1 MSNYFVIGNPID
13 HSLSPLIHN
22 YWFTKYKIKGI
33 YKKKNLQEDNLEVFV
48 QSMRDDNVK
57 GANVTVPFKKKIIPF
72 LDELTKIAEETQ
84 SVNTITKKDGKLIGH
99 NTDVT
104 AFGETIKDLKRNEND
119 KPLNSLIIGAGGVTP
134 SILFAIKHLNNSA
147 SKIYITNRTKNN
159 ADKLLAETSKHFT
172 ENLKP
177 KIVEWGNV
185 PKDIELVVNTT
196 SVGLI
201 KDESLDLDF
210 SDYTDM
216 NNVIFYDLI
225 YNPKETKFLSDA
237 IKRRNKTIN
246 GKMMFLLQAKQAF
259 FKWTNINVEIDHEV
273 SKILDK

>member
-1 MSNYFVIGNPID
+1 MSKYFVIGNPID

-22 YWFTKYKIKGI
+22 YWFSKYKIKGI
-33 YKKKNLQEDNLEVFV
+33 YQKKNLQENNLEDFV
-48 QSMRDDNVK
+48 KSMRNEDVR

-84 SVNTITKKDGKLIGH
+84 SVNTIIKKGGKLIGH
-99 NTDVT
+99 NTDAT
-104 AFGETIKDLKRNEND
+104 AFGETIKDLKRNESD
-119 KPLNSLIIGAGGVTP
+119 KPLNSLIIGAGGVAP

-159 ADKLLAETSKHFT
+159 ADKLLAQISPHFT
-172 ENLKP
+172 ETLKP
-177 KIVEWGNV
+177 KILEWGNV

-196 SVGLI
+196 TVGLT

-210 SDYTDM
+210 SDYNDM
-216 NNVIFYDLI
+216 SNVIFYDLI
-225 YNPKETKFLSDA
+225 YNPKKTKFLSNA
-237 IKRRNKTIN
+237 LERGNKTMN

-259 FKWTNINVEIDHEV
+259 FKWTNISVEIDHEV